1 MLWVLLLLV
10 LLPGLAG
17 CGESPKT
24 EVAAFDTAHTA
35 TLKFTP
41 SETWEPL
48 STSPILTL
56 PTASPSPASA
66 TRAPA
71 TLTRQPTHTATP
83 SPFICLE
90 SQGRIEKFSL
100 KTDLLRL
107 PLEYRVYLPPCYE
120 AQRERRYPVLYL
132 FHGQSFADDQWD
144 RIGVDEAADQLI
156 AAGQIPPLIIVM
168 PHDRYGGQP
177 IETGFAQAVVE
188 VLVSKIDRNYRTLR
202 NRLYRAV
209 GGLSR
214 GAGWAVHF
222 GIAHWEDFG
231 VLGAHS
237 PAVFHSDA
245 QRMRTMLDE
254 IPPAQYPRI
263 YMDIGERDRP
273 EILRSAVWFEELLN
287 EKDIPHEWHLFTGY
301 HSEAYWSEHLE
312 QYLLWYT
319 KTW

>member
-1 MLWVLLLLV
+1 
-10 LLPGLAG
+10 
-17 CGESPKT
+17 
-24 EVAAFDTAHTA
+24 
-35 TLKFTP
+35 
-41 SETWEPL
+41 
-48 STSPILTL
+48 
-56 PTASPSPASA
+56 
-66 TRAPA
+66 
-71 TLTRQPTHTATP
+71 
-83 SPFICLE
+83 
-90 SQGRIEKFSL
+90 
-100 KTDLLRL
+100 
-107 PLEYRVYLPPCYE
+107 
-120 AQRERRYPVLYL
+120 
-132 FHGQSFADDQWD
+132 
-144 RIGVDEAADQLI
+144 
-156 AAGQIPPLIIVM
+156 
-168 PHDRYGGQP
+168 
-177 IETGFAQAVVE
+177 
-188 VLVSKIDRNYRTLR
+188 VLVPKIDRTYRTLR